1 MMTQAST
8 TFPCR
13 RSFSVHVEMYS
24 LGSNSRGRRSSF
36 TASWRR
42 MEGGSNVGGQK
53 NLCGSPAVPDGG
65 KAKDRSPGHEDEREE
80 TQAPRDVGG
89 EDNARLERQYRRE
102 VDQRLVDDE
111 QQEAERGQS
120 DSAARASMPMHHHG
134 GGLVDGPDRSFRR
147 HGRGDRHR
155 RPYRPREV
163 RGRVSTARI
172 APPAFVSVDPAEGR
186 AAVGTGVLRACDGR
200 VRTAGVAIPSVVLG
214 NVGELAAACGTL
226 VLDLRDLAGGGRL
239 LDDAHR

>member
-42 MEGGSNVGGQK
+42 MEGGSNVGGRK
-53 NLCGSPAVPDGG
+53 NLCGSPTVADRGE
-65 KAKDRSPGHEDEREE
+65 AKDRSPGHEDEREE

-89 EDNARLERQYRRE
+89 EDDACLERQDRRE
-102 VDQRLVDDE
+102 VDQRLVEDE
-111 QQEAERGQS
+111 QHEAERGQS

-134 GGLVDGPDRSFRR
+134 GGLVDRGPDRSFRL
-147 HGRGDRHR
+147 H
-155 RPYRPREV
+155 
-163 RGRVSTARI
+163 
-172 APPAFVSVDPAEGR
+172 
-186 AAVGTGVLRACDGR
+186 
-200 VRTAGVAIPSVVLG
+200 
-214 NVGELAAACGTL
+214 
-226 VLDLRDLAGGGRL
+226 
-239 LDDAHR
+239 